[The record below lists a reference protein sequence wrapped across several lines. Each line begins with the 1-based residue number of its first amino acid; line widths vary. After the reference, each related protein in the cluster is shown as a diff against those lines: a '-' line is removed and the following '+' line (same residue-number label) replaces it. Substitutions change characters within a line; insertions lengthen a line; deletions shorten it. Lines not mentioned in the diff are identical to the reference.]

1 MFLFYFILFFL
12 DVLTCALLGDLETL
26 CETYQCVSVGIVFDE
41 NVCALLC
48 SVLWLEVETLHNAR
62 RVTVIGCQN
71 GHVKVAVTDLTRG
84 PSMIY
89 LANFVVMETSRFT
102 LRFAS
107 SVKFFPSISK

>member
-1 MFLFYFILFFL
+1 M
-12 DVLTCALLGDLETL
+12 
-26 CETYQCVSVGIVFDE
+26 FDE

-89 LANFVVMETSRFT
+89 LANFVVMETSRFA
-102 LRFAS
+102 LSFVS
-107 SVKFFPSISK
+107 SVKFLRSLRRLSLTIHVAPK